1 MKVLRLVACPR
12 REYPT
17 IALMPHDGWMDGAR
31 IITLDEAEQ
40 QGLHIKSCRLQITQE
55 PVGPDLQVR
64 YRPVEA

>member
-1 MKVLRLVACPR
+1 MKVLRLVASPR
-12 REYPT
+12 SEYPT
-17 IALMPHDGWMDGAR
+17 VAVMPHDGSMDDAR
-31 IITLDEAEQ
+31 IITLGEAEQ